1 MATASDVRVFVPT
14 KDFAV
19 SKDFYQALGWK
30 LNWQDDELA
39 EMQISD
45 HRFLLQN
52 RYVKEWANNF
62 MLHVSIDD
70 AQGWYDLAASVIA
83 TGKYLDAKVNAP
95 ARQAYGALVTH
106 LWDPTGVLLHLAQ
119 WD

>member
-1 MATASDVRVFVPT
+1 VGEQFHAS
-14 KDFAV
+14 
-19 SKDFYQALGWK
+19 
-30 LNWQDDELA
+30 
-39 EMQISD
+39 
-45 HRFLLQN
+45 
-52 RYVKEWANNF
+52 
-62 MLHVSIDD
+62 VSIDD
-70 AQGWYDLAASVIA
+70 AQGCYDLAASVIA